1 MRSKKPAGREME
13 SDALDALVSA
23 QVGVAGRTI
32 KNQRTKVR
40 EAGLIRM
47 VPEKDDAGTVVRWL
61 VRRTKA
67 PR

>member
-32 KNQRTKVR
+32 KNQCTKLR
-40 EAGLIRM
+40 EAGLIRDGAR
-47 VPEKDDAGTVVRWL
+47 EG
-61 VRRTKA
+61 
-67 PR
+67 